1 MTISLPLEEIKK
13 GYVEGGESLTE
24 LARRHGVS
32 SGTIRGRLLE
42 MGVTLRRRGCPHNRK
57 PIPLPLEEIRNAL
70 EGGSNYA
77 LEARKYGGVGEDDTE
92 QVQG

>member
-1 MTISLPLEEIKK
+1 
-13 GYVEGGESLTE
+13 
-24 LARRHGVS
+24 
-32 SGTIRGRLLE
+32 

-77 LEARKYGGVGEDDTE
+77 LEARKYGVSERTIRNRFK
-92 QVQG
+92 VKI